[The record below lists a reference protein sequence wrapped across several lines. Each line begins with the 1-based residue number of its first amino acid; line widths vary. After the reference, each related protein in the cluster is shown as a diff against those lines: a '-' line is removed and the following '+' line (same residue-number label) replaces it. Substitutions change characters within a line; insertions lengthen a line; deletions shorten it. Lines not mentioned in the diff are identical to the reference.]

1 MYKQP
6 GRLNAQENDIKKSS
20 NLLEN
25 QNRIAKKEK
34 QNSLQWFKKRKKKRM
49 HLKYIVSE
57 RQWYIRCHCLQSFL
71 VPQGAVFGN
80 TYPSSCFPKKEKNK
94 WNVLSHKYCILL
106 GGTGYVHFNIEG
118 PKVKLL
124 TSYDEQFSSHYIKE
138 KLKLEASVLSLAIFC
153 FFSSHNGIHS
163 DLTLLIN
170 IYATLAAIH

>member
-1 MYKQP
+1 MDKKMTLKKVPTCWKIRTELPKKKNKTACNGLKKERRKGCIWNTLSQK
-6 GRLNAQENDIKKSS
+6 GNDILGVVVY
-20 NLLEN
+20 N
-25 QNRIAKKEK
+25 
-34 QNSLQWFKKRKKKRM
+34 
-49 HLKYIVSE
+49 H
-57 RQWYIRCHCLQSFL
+57 SF

-80 TYPSSCFPKKEKNK
+80 TYPSICFPKKEKK
-94 WNVLSHKYCILL
+94 KNVLSHKYCILL

-124 TSYDEQFSSHYIKE
+124 TSYDKQFSSHYIKE

-153 FFSSHNGIHS
+153 IFSSPNGIHS